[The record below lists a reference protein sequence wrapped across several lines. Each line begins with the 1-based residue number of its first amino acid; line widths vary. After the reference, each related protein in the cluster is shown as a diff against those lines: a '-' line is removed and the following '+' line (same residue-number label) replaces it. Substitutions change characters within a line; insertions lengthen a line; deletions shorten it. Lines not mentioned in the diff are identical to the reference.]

1 MTYKLVMP
9 EQLEDF
15 KDNKCYIDM
24 KAYLGNAGMF
34 APNVMK
40 AYLPSALLFYV
51 NEEGKVTSMAKSVG
65 SERVSLEELT
75 SQDGFFLA
83 YFARAQVI
91 YNARNEMERD
101 PDPKYRFCQIERELP
116 DEHFADWG

>member
-51 NEEGKVTSMAKSVG
+51 NEEGKVTAMAKSAG